1 MPRPTVHPGSAQ
13 ELNVRANK
21 KSKYRFYAS
30 DVSMGRDRN
39 QLVIETTAVAG
50 QAAYKFIGTFAGKP
64 GTNDGAHPNRATYA
78 VDLKPEIVQE
88 QRVIGI
94 PTREVSVTVTN
105 LDDGSYTT
113 VTDTIELI
121 DSPLNPG
128 VSRAPKKNLQK
139 NLKKASKAS
148 AQPVKKTSAKPAAT
162 KKAAKGVK
170 SSKKAAK
177 KKSR

>member
-39 QLVIETTAVAG
+39 QLVIETTALAG

-78 VDLKPEIVQE
+78 VDLKPEMVQE

-128 VSRAPKKNLQK
+128 VSRVAKKNLK
-139 NLKKASKAS
+139 TTSKAS
-148 AQPVKKTSAKPAAT
+148 AKPVKKASAKPAAT

-170 SSKKAAK
+170 SSKKVAK